1 MNKATPKLA
10 TGMKLSSPAA
20 FLGRVPLPLFQKK
33 EKLKALLTGFVLVEC
48 TTETT
53 LFLDDFVVGLGD
65 KISNRAFAC
74 PLSNVGLVQS
84 IKNFQ
89 TDMQI
94 VFSDAFAKSL
104 DVFIDHLEGVKRP
117 MEAVATDFLRHCV
130 EFLRIV
136 RSVRG
141 ANLTEFSV
149 KSPVLCSTLIVER
162 SINCALFTDLCH
174 LN

>member
-1 MNKATPKLA
+1 MLNEQGDTQ
-10 TGMKLSSPAA
+10 TGDRHEAFESCGIFRPGPFASFSKERETESPVNGICACRVYNRDDTYSRRLCSRSRPQDLQQSIRLSVEQRRPSTIY
-20 FLGRVPLPLFQKK
+20 K
-33 EKLKALLTGFVLVEC
+33 E
-48 TTETT
+48 
-53 LFLDDFVVGLGD
+53 
-65 KISNRAFAC
+65 
-74 PLSNVGLVQS
+74 LSNGYA
-84 IKNFQ
+84 
-89 TDMQI
+89 DR
-94 VFSDAFAKSL
+94 FAKSL

>member
-1 MNKATPKLA
+1 
-10 TGMKLSSPAA
+10 
-20 FLGRVPLPLFQKK
+20 
-33 EKLKALLTGFVLVEC
+33 
-48 TTETT
+48 
-53 LFLDDFVVGLGD
+53 
-65 KISNRAFAC
+65 
-74 PLSNVGLVQS
+74 
-84 IKNFQ
+84 
-89 TDMQI
+89 MQI

-104 DVFIDHLEGVKRP
+104 DVFNITDECIKRLGKCHSVNLSHLEGVKRP